1 MMKPEAALPARSHD
15 VDPIR
20 PSIVQDRLSGR
31 EICGARKMHELDR
44 SIPRD
49 EVCQR
54 HVDEK
59 EERCCLRSIH
69 RGPIRPIGTHRLPR
83 GSLVAAAQVGV
94 CNRKGVFKS
103 DFAVERI
110 DAA

>member
-1 MMKPEAALPARSHD
+1 MLTLFGPRLFRIVYQVVRYVVRGRCTSWIARSR
-15 VDPIR
+15 VTR
-20 PSIVQDRLSGR
+20 F
-31 EICGARKMHELDR
+31 
-44 SIPRD
+44 
-49 EVCQR
+49 CQR

-59 EERCCLRSIH
+59 DERCCLRSIH

-83 GSLVAAAQVGV
+83 GSLVAAAQVRV